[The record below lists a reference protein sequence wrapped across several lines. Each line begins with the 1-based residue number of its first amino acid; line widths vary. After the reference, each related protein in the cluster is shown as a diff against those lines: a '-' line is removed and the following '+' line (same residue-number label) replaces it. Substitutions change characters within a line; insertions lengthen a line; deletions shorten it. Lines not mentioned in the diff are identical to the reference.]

1 MSNMLNSRSN
11 VSQLVLLACCSLLL
25 FCGCSFPRVIV
36 LEDPLTAGEHLN
48 LGTAYENKGEFDNAI
63 KQYTLAAKKLPIAY
77 LYLGNLHF
85 QKKELNKAE
94 ESYKQAIR
102 KEACNADAY
111 NNLAWLYYIKRTNLN
126 EAESLALRA
135 LEFNP
140 SKKDIYTDTLDKIR
154 ALKKALR

>member
-1 MSNMLNSRSN
+1 MSNSRPN
-11 VSQLVLLACCSLLL
+11 ISQPVLFAFCSLLL
-25 FCGCSFPRVIV
+25 FCGCSFPRIIV
-36 LEDPLTAGEHLN
+36 LEDPLTAEEHLN

-63 KQYTLAAKKLPIAY
+63 RQYRMAAKKLPIAY

-85 QKKELNKAE
+85 QKKELDKAE
-94 ESYKQAIR
+94 ESYKQTIR
-102 KEACNADAY
+102 KSACNADAY

-135 LEFNP
+135 LELNP

-154 ALKKALR
+154 ALKKVLR